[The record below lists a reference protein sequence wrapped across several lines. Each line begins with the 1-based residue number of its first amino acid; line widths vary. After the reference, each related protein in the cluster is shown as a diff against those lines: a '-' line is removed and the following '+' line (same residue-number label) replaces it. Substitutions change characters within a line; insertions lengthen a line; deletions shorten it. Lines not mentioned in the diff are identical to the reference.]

1 MEKMMAGTIVPEK
14 KGSFEL
20 KEVAVPEIN
29 EDEVLV
35 KVLKL
40 GLDGTDRE
48 IGEGLYGQAP
58 EGQGYLIPGHESLG
72 VVEQV
77 GKRVNGISAGELVV
91 ATVRRP
97 DDCINCK
104 SGESDMCV
112 KGDYKERGIKGLD
125 GYMAEYYKERPEY
138 LVRIP
143 NGLSNV
149 AMMLEPLSIAEK
161 AVMEVFAVQKRMIWE
176 PKTAMV
182 LGTGTV
188 GLFAAMLLRLRG
200 LEVVSVDRTSSNP
213 VKDRIYSGFGITHVN
228 SAETP
233 IASIPEKLSKKIDV
247 AVELTGN
254 PAAVAEAFSLPGING
269 ILCLL
274 SVTGES
280 YMYNMDIGRLN
291 YDMVLGN
298 KVVMGSVN
306 SNIKHFLQGVED
318 MVAMEGKASG
328 VLESMVTKRIKLADF
343 KDYSV
348 LGDRSQI
355 KVVLDIGSA

>member
-1 MEKMMAGTIVPEK
+1 MEKMMAGTIIPRK

-29 EDEVLV
+29 ADEVLV
-35 KVLKL
+35 RVLKL

-58 EGQGYLIPGHESLG
+58 DGQSYLIPGHESLG

-77 GKRVNGISAGELVV
+77 GKMVNGISVGELVV

-104 SGESDMCV
+104 SGESDMCL

-138 LVRIP
+138 LVKIP
-143 NGLSNV
+143 DSLSDV

-161 AVMEVFAVQKRMIWE
+161 AVMEVFAVQKRMVWE
-176 PKTAMV
+176 PRTAMV

-200 LEVVSVDRTSSNP
+200 LEVISVDRTSSNP
-213 VKDRIYSGFGITHVN
+213 VKERIYSSFGITHVN
-228 SAETP
+228 SAEMP
-233 IASIPEKLSKKIDV
+233 IAGIPEKLSKKVDV
-247 AVELTGN
+247 AVELTGS
-254 PAAVAEAFSLPGING
+254 PAAVAEAFLLPGING

-280 YMYNMDIGRLN
+280 YMCNMDIGRLN

-298 KVVMGSVN
+298 KVVIGSVN

-318 MVAMEGKASG
+318 MVAMEGKAKG
-328 VLESMVTKRIKLADF
+328 ILESMVTKKIRLGDF
-343 KDYSV
+343 KDYGV

-355 KVVLDIGSA
+355 KVVLDIGST